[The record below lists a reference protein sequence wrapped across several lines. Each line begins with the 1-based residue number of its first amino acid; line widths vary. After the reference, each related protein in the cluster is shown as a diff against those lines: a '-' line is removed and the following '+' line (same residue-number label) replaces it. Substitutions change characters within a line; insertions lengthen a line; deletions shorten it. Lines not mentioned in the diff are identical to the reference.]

1 MKALSFP
8 LVRHMAA
15 AALVGAALAG
25 CATGPH
31 ANPKD
36 PIEPFN
42 RGVQRFNDGVDE
54 AFLKPV
60 ATVYRD
66 VTPDLVR
73 TGVNNFFSNL
83 RDLWSSVNAG
93 LQLRPREA
101 TENFLRF
108 SVNTFWGIG
117 GLLDIASEMQIER
130 TTLDFGQTL
139 GRWGM
144 PAGAYVVLPIL
155 GPSSVRDTAGL
166 VVDSAADPVGDVTNI
181 PNRNSLYTLR
191 AVDTRARLL
200 GATSGRGFSTMALI
214 SRPSVSISSKCLKTV
229 RSPTFAFSA
238 TRAAAGDIIIYQ
250 SGGASRQY
258 QCSFAHRHDR
268 TFAGTANRTT
278 GELSDGGDYFSF
290 DIEVFISLKYHA
302 TCRGRASFRGQFSS

>member
-1 MKALSFP
+1 MNTRFAGTEALRRVAGAWL
-8 LVRHMAA
+8 LVAA
-15 AALVGAALAG
+15 VALAG

-83 RDLWSSVNAG
+83 RDLWSSVNAA

-139 GRWGM
+139 GRWGV
-144 PAGAYVVLPIL
+144 PSGPYLVLPFM
-155 GPSSVRDTAGL
+155 GPSTLRDT
-166 VVDSAADPVGDVTNI
+166 VGMGVESSGDLLSGMDHI
-181 PNRNSLYTLR
+181 PSRNSLYALRIVEARANLLR
-191 AVDTRARLL
+191 AGSLLDQAALDKYSFTRDAFLQRRE
-200 GATSGRGFSTMALI
+200 SQIRAL
-214 SRPSVSISSKCLKTV
+214 
-229 RSPTFAFSA
+229 
-238 TRAAAGDIIIYQ
+238 
-250 SGGASRQY
+250 
-258 QCSFAHRHDR
+258 
-268 TFAGTANRTT
+268 T
-278 GELSDGGDYFSF
+278 GKDDDE
-290 DIEVFISLKYHA
+290 E
-302 TCRGRASFRGQFSS
+302 

>member
-1 MKALSFP
+1 MKPNFACGAGL
-8 LVRHMAA
+8 RR
-15 AALVGAALAG
+15 LVGMWLLLGVFALAG

-83 RDLWSSVNAG
+83 RDLWSSVNAA

-139 GRWGM
+139 GRWGV
-144 PAGAYVVLPIL
+144 PPGPYLVLPL
-155 GPSSVRDTAGL
+155 MGPS
-166 VVDSAADPVGDVTNI
+166 
-181 PNRNSLYTLR
+181 TLR
-191 AVDTRARLL
+191 DAVGMGVESSGDLLSGMDHIPSRNTLYAWRVIEARANLLRAGSLLDQAALDKYSFTRDAFLQRRE
-200 GATSGRGFSTMALI
+200 SQIRAL
-214 SRPSVSISSKCLKTV
+214 
-229 RSPTFAFSA
+229 
-238 TRAAAGDIIIYQ
+238 
-250 SGGASRQY
+250 
-258 QCSFAHRHDR
+258 
-268 TFAGTANRTT
+268 T
-278 GELSDGGDYFSF
+278 GKNDDADE
-290 DIEVFISLKYHA
+290 E
-302 TCRGRASFRGQFSS
+302 

>member
-1 MKALSFP
+1 MKPWFVTGFA
-8 LVRHMAA
+8 
-15 AALVGAALAG
+15 VGAVLRRCVSACLVVGALALAG

-42 RGVQRFNDGVDE
+42 RGVHRFNEDVDKIL
-54 AFLKPV
+54 LKPV

-83 RDLWSSVNAG
+83 RDLWSSVNAA

-139 GRWGM
+139 GRWGV
-144 PAGAYVVLPIL
+144 PSGPYLVLPFM
-155 GPSSVRDTAGL
+155 GPSTLRDT
-166 VVDSAADPVGDVTNI
+166 VGMGVESSGDLLTGMNHI
-181 PNRNSLYTLR
+181 PSRNSLYALRIVEVRANLLR
-191 AVDTRARLL
+191 AGSLLDQAALDKYSFTRDAYLQRRE
-200 GATSGRGFSTMALI
+200 SQIRALTG
-214 SRPSVSISSKCLKTV
+214 KDE
-229 RSPTFAFSA
+229 
-238 TRAAAGDIIIYQ
+238 AAD
-250 SGGASRQY
+250 
-258 QCSFAHRHDR
+258 
-268 TFAGTANRTT
+268 
-278 GELSDGGDYFSF
+278 E
-290 DIEVFISLKYHA
+290 E
-302 TCRGRASFRGQFSS
+302 

>member
-1 MKALSFP
+1 MKPNFVVGGALRRFVGGW
-8 LVRHMAA
+8 LLLG
-15 AALVGAALAG
+15 ALVLAG

-54 AFLKPV
+54 ALLKPV

-73 TGVNNFFSNL
+73 TGVSNFFSNL
-83 RDLWSSVNAG
+83 RDLWSSVNAA

-139 GRWGM
+139 GRWGV
-144 PAGAYVVLPIL
+144 PSGPYLVLPFM
-155 GPSSVRDTAGL
+155 GPSTLRDT
-166 VVDSAADPVGDVTNI
+166 VGMGVESSGDLLGGMNHV
-181 PNRNSLYTLR
+181 PSRNSLYALRIVETRANLLR
-191 AVDTRARLL
+191 AGSLLDQAALDKYSFTRDAFLQRRE
-200 GATSGRGFSTMALI
+200 SQIRAL
-214 SRPSVSISSKCLKTV
+214 
-229 RSPTFAFSA
+229 
-238 TRAAAGDIIIYQ
+238 
-250 SGGASRQY
+250 
-258 QCSFAHRHDR
+258 
-268 TFAGTANRTT
+268 T
-278 GELSDGGDYFSF
+278 GKDDEAD
-290 DIEVFISLKYHA
+290 EE
-302 TCRGRASFRGQFSS
+302 

>member
-1 MKALSFP
+1 MKPNF
-8 LVRHMAA
+8 VRGAG
-15 AALVGAALAG
+15 LRRFVGMWLLLGVVAFAG

-83 RDLWSSVNAG
+83 RDLWSSVNAA

-139 GRWGM
+139 GRWGV
-144 PAGAYVVLPIL
+144 PSGPYLVLPFM
-155 GPSSVRDTAGL
+155 GPSTLRDT
-166 VVDSAADPVGDVTNI
+166 VGMGVESTGDLLSGMNHV
-181 PNRNSLYTLR
+181 PSRNSLYALRIVETRANLLR
-191 AVDTRARLL
+191 AGSLLDQAALDKYSFTRDAFLQRRESQIRALTGKNVDA
-200 GATSGRGFSTMALI
+200 
-214 SRPSVSISSKCLKTV
+214 
-229 RSPTFAFSA
+229 
-238 TRAAAGDIIIYQ
+238 D
-250 SGGASRQY
+250 
-258 QCSFAHRHDR
+258 
-268 TFAGTANRTT
+268 
-278 GELSDGGDYFSF
+278 E
-290 DIEVFISLKYHA
+290 E
-302 TCRGRASFRGQFSS
+302 